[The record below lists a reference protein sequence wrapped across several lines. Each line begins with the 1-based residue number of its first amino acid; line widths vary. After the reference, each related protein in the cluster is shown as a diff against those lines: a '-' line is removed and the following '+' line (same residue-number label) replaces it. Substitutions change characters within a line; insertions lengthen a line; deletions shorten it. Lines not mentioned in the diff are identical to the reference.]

1 MAKLCIHRSY
11 SRRPDDLDDYFQ
23 TLKFTKQ
30 IMAKQFTSLYPAS
43 LLDCLKRKSKMVAL
57 PRVCDRVFAVP
68 LKRPD
73 LEGLMQAAF
82 ITKAGFSPKEEHA
95 LIYKGDI
102 DNLVSGSEVLLR
114 INSACFTGDVF
125 HDQSCD
131 CNEQFE
137 ISLKMMVEHQGP
149 ALVIYHFAHEGK
161 AHGYFKKLKAFD
173 GQMYPVK
180 GDHRDFRTSVAIL
193 RNLNI
198 SRVKVMTNNPEKV
211 KILQEYGIEVTG
223 IVPIV
228 VNDPNLSTLYDYK
241 ARVFG
246 HWLPQLAEDSA
257 A

>member
-1 MAKLCIHRSY
+1 MTNQLAKTAKLFKALSPSP
-11 SRRPDDLDDYFQ
+11 SRVLSPAKLVDY
-23 TLKFTKQ
+23 LKGRGKIFN
-30 IMAKQFTSLYPAS
+30 
-43 LLDCLKRKSKMVAL
+43 L
-57 PRVCDRVFAVP
+57 PRVTDRVFSVP

-73 LEGLMQAAF
+73 LEGLMQAAL
-82 ITKAGFSPKEEHA
+82 ITKARFKAPEEHA
-95 LIYKGDI
+95 LIYKGEI
-102 DNLVSGSEVLLR
+102 DNLPTDTEVLIR
-114 INSACFTGDVF
+114 INSACFTGDIF

-173 GQMYPVK
+173 GKMYPVK

-193 RNLNI
+193 RSLGI
-198 SRVKVMTNNPEKV
+198 SRVKLMTNNPEKV

-228 VNDPNLSTLYDYK
+228 VNDPNLADFYDYK
-241 ARVFG
+241 SRVWK
-246 HWLPQLAEDSA
+246 HQLPRITNDSA